1 MTAAPQV
8 TTPTEPRFI
17 DAGEMA
23 LVVEFG
29 AIVDP
34 TIHDRVLA
42 LDSALAA
49 RGVRGVVE
57 MVPTFRSLM
66 IHYDPLALGRAE
78 LVNAVRSVMTAPAV
92 ARSPSASWT
101 VPCCYDPAFG
111 EDIDHIAATMGLAP
125 ERVVALHEGA
135 TYRIYMYG
143 FAPGHCYL
151 GGLPP
156 ELAISRRAQPR
167 PPHPPGTVIIGGGMS
182 LIATL
187 AMPTGWWL
195 IGRTP
200 ERMFSLTREPA
211 IFADVG
217 DLIRFERID
226 RAAFDA
232 LEARAATG
240 ETVARR
246 ERPS

>member
-1 MTAAPQV
+1 MTATQDAASAA
-8 TTPTEPRFI
+8 EPRFI

-34 TIHDRVLA
+34 AIHDRVLA
-42 LDSALAA
+42 LDGALAGLA
-49 RGVRGVVE
+49 IEGVVE
-57 MVPTFRSLM
+57 TVPTFRSLM
-66 IHYDPLALGRAE
+66 IHYDPLVLDRGALVG
-78 LVNAVRSVMTAPAV
+78 AVRGIVAAPAAV
-92 ARSPSASWT
+92 QKPTATWT

-111 EDIDHIAATMGLAP
+111 EDIAHIGATMGLAP
-125 ERVVALHEGA
+125 ERVVALHAGA

-151 GGLPP
+151 GGLPA
-156 ELAISRRAQPR
+156 ELAISRRPQPR
-167 PPHPPGTVIIGGGMS
+167 PPHPPGTVIVGGGMS

-195 IGRTP
+195 VGRTP
-200 ERMFSLTREPA
+200 ERMFSLDRDPA

-217 DLIRFERID
+217 DAIRFERID
-226 RAAFDA
+226 RATFDA
-232 LEARAATG
+232 LEARAAAG
-240 ETVARR
+240 EIVARR